1 MKITK
6 RRLKKIIKEEKA
18 KLIKEQWGSNLETGS
33 DLIDFAK
40 SYSSLGSA
48 VQQQVEALSNAYM
61 LQGAHEPDWSE
72 TVYNQNPNAVDIA
85 IQRLSPGLN
94 FLAREGVEEADL
106 LLDMF
111 KEAQNVYTEHF
122 SKELE

>member
-61 LQGAHEPDWSE
+61 LQGAREPDWSE
-72 TVYNQNPNAVDIA
+72 TVYKQNPNAIDIA